1 GAEPPR
7 ERDRR
12 PGGRADPPRRA
23 HPPRPDRCQA
33 PDGTRVDAER
43 LRDAIPGRG
52 RAGGRQPERAHRR
65 RRSRPVH
72 GHPAPS
78 RRPVPGDE
86 GGRAPAGGTVIT
98 RETLEA
104 QEAAF
109 ARAFA
114 AGDLA
119 DVRERYDPAVVY
131 LSPTVRL
138 FDWPRRIEGIQRT
151 TEFISLTIRRCRDI
165 RYEAVE
171 RVIAPAGDAAFV
183 RIHFDWTHEDGRR
196 LRSNYVVV

>member
-1 GAEPPR
+1 
-7 ERDRR
+7 
-12 PGGRADPPRRA
+12 
-23 HPPRPDRCQA
+23 
-33 PDGTRVDAER
+33 
-43 LRDAIPGRG
+43 
-52 RAGGRQPERAHRR
+52 
-65 RRSRPVH
+65 
-72 GHPAPS
+72 
-78 RRPVPGDE
+78 
-86 GGRAPAGGTVIT
+86 VIT

-138 FDWPRRIEGIQRT
+138 FDWPRRIEGIERT

-196 LRSNYVVV
+196 LRSNYVVVYRYRGDRIAQQELYYDPSAPPEVLAEPGARA